1 MGYLASPA
9 MWKRGAWVEK
19 DRQRKRQLLSAD
31 QWQEGIEAHCAKLF
45 EHADGRCGGGRH
57 VGEFGTGDPGEHHCK
72 LGAGDSAGRVNC
84 SHGGVIPRPH
94 WSCCGELVEGEGG
107 GAGTRDAKVSRQL
120 STIRDLDIKLLLDLN
135 ETANDVAIA
144 IAGGLRAQLCE
155 NGNDA
160 WLAQLCEKD
169 ALVNVAWVN
178 NAATRSLT
186 DVAAS
191 CLALAA
197 ADRPSAADCE
207 ARLCAMYL
215 ERSSFLPPISTLLTT
230 YHDDDAQLH
239 TELSFAKKTALEA
252 SRGGKTDRDI
262 REARFWS
269 YLFGT
274 PRARERACELWE
286 ALPESDR
293 EESSRVLEY
302 VKILARC
309 RGPRERTAR
318 TIALLER
325 HAVAVD
331 GLEGGE
337 VAAFIFVCGEGG
349 DDNVAVVQGYM
360 DVLVE
365 QHKAGGGEWVLS
377 VAAPIMLAALDDDAA
392 EWVCPECTVLNAPSL
407 LACNMCGSERSD
419 DVLAVAVAG
428 GGGCGGGGDKVG
440 VGGAADQSER
450 TCILCNTVNQN
461 ENNLNTWLD
470 SINLSHVYYS
480 LIELG
485 ATDKVKDLVDLDK
498 EDIDELGLKKLEK
511 KRLWRAVEKI
521 KSSALGNEDDEDD
534 EVRSDWRMVGG
545 LAQVGG

>member
-1 MGYLASPA
+1 M
-9 MWKRGAWVEK
+9 
-19 DRQRKRQLLSAD
+19 RQQTTLPLPLPVDYALSY
-31 QWQEGIEAHCAKLF
+31 AKT
-45 EHADGRCGGGRH
+45 E
-57 VGEFGTGDPGEHHCK
+57 TM
-72 LGAGDSAGRVNC
+72 
-84 SHGGVIPRPH
+84 HG
-94 WSCCGELVEGEGG
+94 S
-107 GAGTRDAKVSRQL
+107 L
-120 STIRDLDIKLLLDLN
+120 SY
-135 ETANDVAIA
+135 A
-144 IAGGLRAQLCE
+144 
-155 NGNDA
+155 
-160 WLAQLCEKD
+160 KD

-286 ALPESDR
+286 ALPKSDR

-407 LACNMCGSERSD
+407 LACNMCGSKRSD

-470 SINLSHVYYS
+470 SINLSHVYEVSCFNKSAFLVLSSTTIVCAVSVALILATYS
-480 LIELG
+480 VSCV
-485 ATDKVKDLVDLDK
+485 A
-498 EDIDELGLKKLEK
+498 
-511 KRLWRAVEKI
+511 
-521 KSSALGNEDDEDD
+521 SSESVSSLSKA
-534 EVRSDWRMVGG
+534 
-545 LAQVGG
+545 